1 MIILF
6 IALALALV
14 RNILLYKTYR
24 SIPLTELKRRAR
36 QGDKRSAALYKVAG
50 YAGLF
55 DLRQWL
61 FCTAVAS
68 ILVIWAAR
76 TDWWSAAIVVVVVS
90 ALLTW
95 PRFSAEGWAGGLAA
109 LFAPFDAKI
118 LSLIR
123 PILNPVVRWLP
134 LNGPRRHT
142 GIYEKNDFLELINHQ
157 NRQTDN
163 RIAEA
168 DLKIAFSALQFG
180 DKTVGSVMTPRR
192 KVKMVSAEEVAGPI
206 LTDELHKTGFSRFPV
221 VKDSVKAASPQVIG
235 TLYLN
240 DLIGYEGS
248 GRVRSLA
255 KRDVYFINE
264 ESSLRQAMNAFLRTH
279 HQLLIVVNSFEEM
292 VGVLTLEDLL
302 EQIVGK
308 RILDEFDSYDSL
320 RAVASLSKA
329 EISPPKTTTKT

>member
-1 MIILF
+1 MIVLF
-6 IALALALV
+6 VLLALALL
-14 RNILLYKTYR
+14 RNLLLIKTYR
-24 SIPLTELKRRAR
+24 SVPVLELKRRAR
-36 QGDKRSAALYKVAG
+36 KGDKRAAALYKVAAYG
-50 YAGLF
+50 ELF
-55 DLRQWL
+55 QLRQWL
-61 FCTAVAS
+61 FCTAAAAV
-68 ILVIWAAR
+68 LVIWATR
-76 TDWWSAAIVVVVVS
+76 TDWWAPVIVSVVIS
-90 ALLTW
+90 ALIAW
-95 PRFSAEGWAGGLAA
+95 PGFSADGWAGALAA
-109 LFAPFDAKI
+109 LCAPFDAKI
-118 LSLIR
+118 LSLIK
-123 PILNPVVRWLP
+123 PILGPIIRWLP

-157 NRQTDN
+157 NRQADN
-163 RIAEA
+163 RIDES
-168 DLKIAFSALQFG
+168 DLKIAFNALQFG
-180 DKTVGSVMTPRR
+180 DKIVGSVMTPRR

-240 DLIGYEGS
+240 DLIGYQGS

-264 ESSLRQAMNAFLRTH
+264 ESNLRQALNAFLRTH

-320 RAVASLSKA
+320 RAVASLSKTKA
-329 EISPPKTTTKT
+329 EPPKTTTKV